1 MDKEHNFQEEVVS
14 FWSVTKRKKDGG
26 RVVQLSNPE
35 SDTLLNTLRIN
46 DMFLMGTND
55 LEQDLNL
62 ELRSYLKSHLYRVQK
77 LSSKF
82 YEFRLAQKRA
92 SIIKDAPEYIRSN
105 NFGESKTGWLTYNP
119 VKVEVN
125 IVGQIIKKK
134 KKYKN
139 ESNSFLVK
147 ILLLLIRL

>member
-82 YEFRLAQKRA
+82 YEFRLAQKQA
-92 SIIKDAPEYIRSN
+92 SMITDAPEYIRIN
-105 NFGESKTGWLTYNP
+105 NFGEKKTG
-119 VKVEVN
+119 
-125 IVGQIIKKK
+125 
-134 KKYKN
+134 
-139 ESNSFLVK
+139 
-147 ILLLLIRL
+147 